1 MIAATRNSIRPL
13 KNNYIRMKKYI
24 LFLVALLILGVV
36 RGNAQKITFVA
47 KAPPTVILGT
57 PFQLSYVIN
66 TAADADE
73 LRLPD
78 LSNFETLAGPYT
90 SSSQQI
96 INGQYSGSMTIT
108 YTLQARKLG
117 TFSVGPA
124 SIMISRQRHVSNGLT
139 IRVLPQ
145 DKNSKNNRRGGGE
158 SQNEGSSQVSIS
170 SGDVFMKA
178 NVTKTRVYEQEAF
191 LVTYKLYSLP
201 DVLGVENFKLP
212 EFKGF
217 VMQKIDLPTDQRPQ
231 LERYNGH
238 NYTTFVLYQVL
249 LFPQRP
255 GTYDIEKA
263 SGTFGLRL
271 RSQRKVRSIF
281 DDFFDT
287 YQDVKRTLVAP
298 SIRINVT
305 PLPTAGKPA
314 TFSGAVGNFHMSAQV
329 DKNTMKTNE
338 PVTVRVTISGT
349 GNLKLINTL
358 PLKFPADFE
367 AYEPKVDN
375 NYRPSASGVTGTKT
389 MEFLAIPRQPGDF
402 VISPVSFS
410 YFDVSTHSYKTIST
424 PEYKLHVDKGS
435 GSSSTV
441 VDNTQKENI
450 KVLNKDIRYINTD
463 NFTVSKQPE
472 FFVKTYWF
480 WLLYL
485 IPLLLAI
492 VLYFLF
498 RKQALDNANM
508 ALVRNRKANKMA
520 LKRLKLASIH
530 LKEKKKEQFY
540 DEILKAC
547 WGYLSYKL
555 NIPVADLTKEKM
567 QSELVLHAVDE
578 SLINRYMDLLNTCE
592 FARYAPVTSTDELDT
607 VFVEAVAV
615 IEALEGSIKK

>member
-1 MIAATRNSIRPL
+1 
-13 KNNYIRMKKYI
+13 MKKHI
-24 LFLVALLILGVV
+24 LFLVALLILGAAEG
-36 RGNAQKITFVA
+36 RAQKITFVA
-47 KAPPTVILGT
+47 KAPSTVVLGT

-78 LSNFETLAGPYT
+78 LSNFEVLAGPYT
-90 SSSQQI
+90 ASSQQI

-117 TFSVGPA
+117 TFSIGPA
-124 SIMISRQRHVSNGLT
+124 TIQIARQRHVANGLS
-139 IRVLPQ
+139 IKVLPP
-145 DKNSKNNRRGGGE
+145 DKNAKSHGKNGGDSPGE
-158 SQNEGSSQVSIS
+158 GASTASLA

-178 NVTKTRVYEQEAF
+178 NVTKTKVYEQEAF

-201 DVLGVENFKLP
+201 DVLGVDNFKLP

-231 LERYNGH
+231 IERYNGH

-249 LFPQRP
+249 LFPQRS
-255 GTYDIEKA
+255 GTYDIERA
-263 SGTFGLRL
+263 SGTFGFRL

-298 SIRINVT
+298 SIRINVA

-314 TFSGAVGNFHMSAQV
+314 TFSGAVGNFHMSAQI
-329 DKNTMKTNE
+329 DKNTLKTNE

-375 NYRPSASGVTGTKT
+375 NYRPSAAGVTGTKT

-424 PEYKLHVDKGS
+424 PQYKLHVDKGS
-435 GSSSTV
+435 GSTSMV

-450 KVLNKDIRYINTD
+450 KVLNKDIRYIDTD
-463 NFTVSKQPE
+463 HFSVSKQPE
-472 FFVKTYWF
+472 FLIKTSWF
-480 WLLYL
+480 WLLY
-485 IPLLLAI
+485 IFPLLLAV

-498 RKQALDNANM
+498 RKQALDNANV

-520 LKRLKLASIH
+520 LKRLKQAAVH
-530 LKEKKKEQFY
+530 LKERKKELFY
-540 DEILKAC
+540 DEVLKAC

-567 QSELVLHAVDE
+567 QSELSLHAVDD
-578 SLINRYMDLLNTCE
+578 SLIDRYVALLNTCE
-592 FARYAPVTSTDELDT
+592 FARYAPVSSNDELDT
-607 VFVEAVAV
+607 VFAEAVAV

>member
-1 MIAATRNSIRPL
+1 
-13 KNNYIRMKKYI
+13 MKKHI
-24 LFLVALLILGVV
+24 LFLVALLILGAAA
-36 RGNAQKITFVA
+36 GKAQKITVVT
-47 KAPPTVILGT
+47 KAPPTVVLGT

-78 LSNFETLAGPYT
+78 LSNFEVLAGPYT
-90 SSSQQI
+90 ASSQQI
-96 INGQYSGSMTIT
+96 INGRYSGSMTIT

-117 TFSVGPA
+117 SFTIGSA
-124 SIMISRQRHVSNGLT
+124 SIMISRQRYVANGLSVK
-139 IRVLPQ
+139 VLPQ
-145 DKNSKNNRRGGGE
+145 DKNAKARGKNGGE
-158 SQNEGSSQVSIS
+158 SPSEGASTASIS

-212 EFKGF
+212 DFKGF

-231 LERYNGH
+231 IERYNGH

-249 LFPQRP
+249 LFPQRS
-255 GTYDIEKA
+255 GTYDIERA
-263 SGTFGLRL
+263 SGTFGFRL
-271 RSQRKVRSIF
+271 RNQRKVRSIF

-287 YQDVKRTLVAP
+287 YQDVKRTLAAP
-298 SIRINVT
+298 SICINVT
-305 PLPTAGKPA
+305 PLPMAGKPA
-314 TFSGAVGNFHMSAQV
+314 TFSGAVGNFHMSAQI
-329 DKNTMKTNE
+329 DKTIMKTNE
-338 PVTVRVTISGT
+338 PVTVRVTVSGT

-424 PEYKLHVDKGS
+424 PAYKLHVDKGS
-435 GSSSTV
+435 GSASTV
-441 VDNTQKENI
+441 VDNTQKEDI

-463 NFTVSKQPE
+463 HFSVSKQPE
-472 FFVKTYWF
+472 FFIKTSWF
-480 WLLYL
+480 WLLYV
-485 IPLLLAI
+485 IPLLLAV

-498 RKQALDNANM
+498 RKQALDNANV

-520 LKRLKLASIH
+520 LKRLKQASAH
-530 LKEKKKEQFY
+530 LKEQKKELFY
-540 DEILKAC
+540 DEVLKAC

-567 QSELVLHAVDE
+567 QSELVLHAVDD
-578 SLINRYMDLLNTCE
+578 SLIGRYMALLNTCE
-592 FARYAPVTSTDELDT
+592 FARYAPVTSNDQLDT
-607 VFVEAVAV
+607 VFAEAVAV
-615 IEALEGSIKK
+615 IEALEGSIKR

>member
-1 MIAATRNSIRPL
+1 
-13 KNNYIRMKKYI
+13 
-24 LFLVALLILGVV
+24 
-36 RGNAQKITFVA
+36 
-47 KAPPTVILGT
+47 LGT

-66 TAADADE
+66 TSADADE

-78 LSNFETLAGPYT
+78 LSNFEVLAGPYT
-90 SSSQQI
+90 ASSQQI
-96 INGQYSGSMTIT
+96 INGRYSGSMTIT

-117 TFSVGPA
+117 SFTIGPA
-124 SIMISRQRHVSNGLT
+124 SIMISRQRYVANGVP
-139 IRVLPQ
+139 IKVLPP
-145 DKNSKNNRRGGGE
+145 DKNSRSNSRGGSGAQ
-158 SQNEGSSQVSIS
+158 SDGGSTASIS

-178 NVTKTRVYEQEAF
+178 NVTKTKVYEQEAF

-212 EFKGF
+212 DFKGF

-231 LERYNGH
+231 IERYNGR

-249 LFPQRP
+249 LFPQRS
-255 GTYDIEKA
+255 GTYNIEKA
-263 SGTFGLRL
+263 SGTFGFRL
-271 RSQRKVRSIF
+271 RNQRKVRSIF

-287 YQDVKRTLVAP
+287 YQDVKRSLV
-298 SIRINVT
+298 SSTMRINVT

-314 TFSGAVGNFHMSAQV
+314 TFSGAVGNFHMSAQI

-410 YFDVSTHSYKTIST
+410 YFDVSTHSYKTITT

-441 VDNTQKENI
+441 VDNTQKEDI
-450 KVLNKDIRYINTD
+450 KVLNKDIRYIDTD
-463 NFTVSKQPE
+463 NFSVSKQPE
-472 FFVKTYWF
+472 FLIKTSWF
-480 WLLYL
+480 WLLYI
-485 IPLLLAI
+485 IPLLLA
-492 VLYFLF
+492 VALYFLF
-498 RKQALDNANM
+498 RKQAIDNANI

-520 LKRLKLASIH
+520 LKRLKQASVH
-530 LKEKKKEQFY
+530 LKEQKKELFY
-540 DEILKAC
+540 DEVLKAC

-555 NIPVADLTKEKM
+555 NIPVADLTKEKL
-567 QSELVLHAVDE
+567 QSELVEHAVDD
-578 SLINRYMDLLNTCE
+578 SLIDRYMALLNTCE
-592 FARYAPVTSTDELDT
+592 FARYAPATSNDQLDT
-607 VFVEAVAV
+607 VFAEAVAV
-615 IEALEGSIKK
+615 IEALEGSIKR

>member
-1 MIAATRNSIRPL
+1 
-13 KNNYIRMKKYI
+13 MKKHI
-24 LFLVALLILGVV
+24 LFLVALLILGAAAG
-36 RGNAQKITFVA
+36 RAQKITFVA
-47 KAPPTVILGT
+47 KAPSTVVLGT

-78 LSNFETLAGPYT
+78 LSNFEVLAGPYT
-90 SSSQQI
+90 ASSQQI

-117 TFSVGPA
+117 AFSIGPA
-124 SIMISRQRHVSNGLT
+124 SIMISRQRHVANGLS
-139 IRVLPQ
+139 IKVLPP
-145 DKNSKNNRRGGGE
+145 DKNAKSHGKNGGD
-158 SQNEGSSQVSIS
+158 SPSEGAPTASIA

-178 NVTKTRVYEQEAF
+178 NVTKTKVYEQEAF

-201 DVLGVENFKLP
+201 DVLGVDNFKLP

-231 LERYNGH
+231 IERYNGH

-249 LFPQRP
+249 LFPQRS
-255 GTYDIEKA
+255 GTYDIERA
-263 SGTFGLRL
+263 SGTFGFRL

-298 SIRINVT
+298 SIRINVA
-305 PLPTAGKPA
+305 PLPTVGKPA
-314 TFSGAVGNFHMSAQV
+314 TFSGAVGNFHMSAQI
-329 DKNTMKTNE
+329 DKNTLKTNE

-424 PEYKLHVDKGS
+424 PQYKLHVDKGS
-435 GSSSTV
+435 GSASMV

-450 KVLNKDIRYINTD
+450 KVLNKDIRYIDTD
-463 NFTVSKQPE
+463 NFSVSKQPE
-472 FFVKTYWF
+472 FLIKTSWF
-480 WLLYL
+480 WLLYI
-485 IPLLLAI
+485 IPLLLA
-492 VLYFLF
+492 VALYFLF
-498 RKQALDNANM
+498 RKQALDNANV

-520 LKRLKLASIH
+520 LKRLKQAAVH
-530 LKEKKKEQFY
+530 LKEKKKELFY
-540 DEILKAC
+540 DEVLKAC

-567 QSELVLHAVDE
+567 QSELSLHAVDD
-578 SLINRYMDLLNTCE
+578 SLISRYVALLNTCE
-592 FARYAPVTSTDELDT
+592 FARYAPVTSNDELDT
-607 VFVEAVAV
+607 VFAETVAV

>member
-1 MIAATRNSIRPL
+1 
-13 KNNYIRMKKYI
+13 MKKHI
-24 LFLVALLILGVV
+24 LFLVALLILGAAEG
-36 RGNAQKITFVA
+36 RAQKITFVA
-47 KAPPTVILGT
+47 KAPSTVVLGT

-78 LSNFETLAGPYT
+78 LSNFEVLAGPYT
-90 SSSQQI
+90 ASSQQI

-117 TFSVGPA
+117 TFSIGPA
-124 SIMISRQRHVSNGLT
+124 TIQIARQRHVANGLS
-139 IRVLPQ
+139 IKVLPP
-145 DKNSKNNRRGGGE
+145 DKNAKSHGKNGGDSPGE
-158 SQNEGSSQVSIS
+158 GASTASLA

-178 NVTKTRVYEQEAF
+178 NVTKTKVYEQEAF

-201 DVLGVENFKLP
+201 DVLGVDNFKLP

-231 LERYNGH
+231 IERYNGH

-249 LFPQRP
+249 LFPQRS
-255 GTYDIEKA
+255 GTYDIERA
-263 SGTFGLRL
+263 SGTFGFRL

-298 SIRINVT
+298 SIRINVA

-314 TFSGAVGNFHMSAQV
+314 TFSGAVGNFHMSAQI
-329 DKNTMKTNE
+329 DKNTLKTNE

-375 NYRPSASGVTGTKT
+375 NYRPSAAGVTGTKT

-424 PEYKLHVDKGS
+424 PQYKLHVDKGS
-435 GSSSTV
+435 GSTSMV

-450 KVLNKDIRYINTD
+450 KVLNKDIRYIDTD
-463 NFTVSKQPE
+463 HFSVSKQPE
-472 FFVKTYWF
+472 FLIKTSWF
-480 WLLYL
+480 WLLYIL
-485 IPLLLAI
+485 PLLLAV

-498 RKQALDNANM
+498 RKQALDNANV

-520 LKRLKLASIH
+520 LKRLKQAAVH
-530 LKEKKKEQFY
+530 LKEKKKELFY
-540 DEILKAC
+540 DEVLKAC

-567 QSELVLHAVDE
+567 QSELSLHAVDD
-578 SLINRYMDLLNTCE
+578 SLIDRYVALLNTCE
-592 FARYAPVTSTDELDT
+592 FARYAPVSSNDELDT
-607 VFVEAVAV
+607 VFAEAVAV